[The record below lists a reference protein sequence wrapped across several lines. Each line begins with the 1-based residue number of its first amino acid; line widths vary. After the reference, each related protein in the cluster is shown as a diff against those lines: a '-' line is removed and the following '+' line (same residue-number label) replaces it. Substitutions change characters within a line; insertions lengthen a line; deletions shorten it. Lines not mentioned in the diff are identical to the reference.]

1 MNSRAPLISVIMPA
15 YNAADFL
22 AEAIEAVRSQTFADW
37 EMVIANDCSTDGTP
51 EIIDRYAALDSR
63 IRRVDTPRNSGRC
76 LEPRLLAAD
85 NAVGQWVVAID
96 ADDAIEPAYL
106 DKLVQRQRE
115 CGADMVLPVM
125 YRMAAGERPYRA
137 VPAED
142 FRLDTLMPGHD
153 AMMLT
158 IGDWKIGFAG
168 VLCRR
173 GFYREVGQSL
183 PDAPGQ
189 QFLIEYMSRLLLD
202 RSRYVA
208 WADAAYFYRVNDN
221 SVTRAPRA
229 GRHGYLLID
238 KLIYDYCVHKYGA
251 GSDGAIAARVAE
263 FHHLIDV
270 IRSHRDNPEHNPEEY
285 ASVERLIRNTYHHID
300 FRMVK
305 RHVSPRYY
313 LLMRLGLRP
322 ARLFLSLYDKTKGR
336 KHI

>member
-22 AEAIEAVRSQTFADW
+22 AEAIESVRSQTFADW

-76 LEPRLLAAD
+76 LEPRLLAAN

-238 KLIYDYCVHKYGA
+238 KLIYDYCAHKYGA

-313 LLMRLGLRP
+313 LLMRLGLLP

>member
-22 AEAIEAVRSQTFADW
+22 AEAIESVRSQTFADW

-63 IRRVDTPRNSGRC
+63 IRRVDTPHNSGRC
-76 LEPRLLAAD
+76 LEPRLLAAN

-96 ADDAIEPAYL
+96 ADDTIEPACL
-106 DKLVQRQRE
+106 DKLVQRQHE

-125 YRMAAGERPYRA
+125 YRMSAGERPYRA

-202 RSRYVA
+202 SSRYVA

-238 KLIYDYCVHKYGA
+238 KLIYDYCAHKYGA

-313 LLMRLGLRP
+313 LLMRLGLLP

>member
-1 MNSRAPLISVIMPA
+1 MNSPAPLISVIMPA
-15 YNAADFL
+15 YNAADYL

-51 EIIDRYAALDSR
+51 EIIDRYAALDDR

-85 NAVGQWVVAID
+85 SAVGQWVVAID
-96 ADDAIEPAYL
+96 ADDTIEPEYL
-106 DKLVQRQRE
+106 DKLVQRQRD

-125 YRMAAGERPYRA
+125 YRMAAGEQPYRA

-142 FRLDTLMPGHD
+142 FRLDTLMPGSD
-153 AMMLT
+153 AMTLT
-158 IGDWKIGFAG
+158 IGEWKIGFAG

-173 GFYREVGQSL
+173 SLYLEVAGLL
-183 PDAPGQ
+183 PDAPAF
-189 QFLIEYMSRLLLD
+189 QFLDEYMSRLLLD

-208 WADAAYFYRVNDN
+208 WTDAAYFYRVND
-221 SVTRAPRA
+221 SSITRAPRA
-229 GRHGYLLID
+229 ARHGYLLND
-238 KLIYDYCVHKYGA
+238 RLIYDYCAGKYGA
-251 GSDGAIAARVAE
+251 DSDCAVAAKVAE

-270 IRSHRDNPEHNPEEY
+270 IRSHRDTPEPDPEEY
-285 ASVERLIRNTYHHID
+285 ASVERLIRETYRRLD
-300 FRMVK
+300 FRKVK

-313 LLMRLGLRP
+313 SLMRMGLRP

>member
-238 KLIYDYCVHKYGA
+238 KLIYDYCAHKYGA

-300 FRMVK
+300 FRSVK
-305 RHVSPRYY
+305 HHVSPRYY

>member
-22 AEAIEAVRSQTFADW
+22 AEAIESVRSQTFADW

-63 IRRVDTPRNSGRC
+63 IRRVDTPHNSGRC
-76 LEPRLLAAD
+76 LEPRLLAAN

-96 ADDAIEPAYL
+96 ADDTIEPACL
-106 DKLVQRQRE
+106 DKLVQRQHE

-125 YRMAAGERPYRA
+125 YRMSAGERPYRA

-158 IGDWKIGFAG
+158 IGEWKIGFAG

-173 GFYREVGQSL
+173 GFYREAAGAL
-183 PDAPGQ
+183 PDAPAF
-189 QFLIEYMSRLLLD
+189 QFLDEYLSRLLLD

-208 WADAAYFYRVNDN
+208 WADAAYFYRVNDS

-229 GRHGYLLID
+229 ARHGYLLND
-238 KLIYDYCVHKYGA
+238 RLIYDYCANRYGVD
-251 GSDGAIAARVAE
+251 SDGAVAAKVAE

-270 IRSHRDNPEHNPEEY
+270 IRSHRDSPEPDPEEY
-285 ASVERLIRNTYHHID
+285 ASVERLIRDTYRRLD
-300 FRMVK
+300 FRTVK
-305 RHVSPRYY
+305 HHVSPRYY

>member
-1 MNSRAPLISVIMPA
+1 
-15 YNAADFL
+15 
-22 AEAIEAVRSQTFADW
+22 
-37 EMVIANDCSTDGTP
+37 
-51 EIIDRYAALDSR
+51 
-63 IRRVDTPRNSGRC
+63 
-76 LEPRLLAAD
+76 
-85 NAVGQWVVAID
+85 
-96 ADDAIEPAYL
+96 
-106 DKLVQRQRE
+106 
-115 CGADMVLPVM
+115 MVLPVM

-238 KLIYDYCVHKYGA
+238 KLIYDYCAHKYGA

-285 ASVERLIRNTYHHID
+285 ASVEQLIRNTYHHID

-313 LLMRLGLRP
+313 LLMRLGLLP

>member
-22 AEAIEAVRSQTFADW
+22 AEAIESVRSQTFADW

-76 LEPRLLAAD
+76 LEPRLLAAN

-238 KLIYDYCVHKYGA
+238 KLIYDYCAHKYGA

-285 ASVERLIRNTYHHID
+285 ASVEQLIRNTYHHID

-313 LLMRLGLRP
+313 LLMRLGLLP